1 MKKVETEKTTL
12 YLGDCEEILPELP
25 VVDALVTD
33 PPYGIGEAAGKNRS
47 RGCIAKPTDY
57 GVKDWDNKKIKTD
70 LINQLIDRSKQQIIF
85 GGNYYDLP
93 PTSCWFIWD
102 KMNGNTDFAD
112 FEMAWTNL
120 KTACRK
126 IEWLWNGMLRK
137 DNEKRF
143 HPTQKPVGV
152 MTWCIDKLKD
162 SDLILD
168 PFMGSGTTGVAA
180 VNLGRRFIGIE
191 REEKYFEVALRR
203 IEEAEK
209 QGSLF
214 SEEFVAQSEQLGFEL
229 SP

>member
-33 PPYGIGEAAGKNRS
+33 PPYGIGEASGKNKSRS
-47 RGCIAKPTDY
+47 RLAKATDY
-57 GVKDWDNKKIKTD
+57 GVKDWDNKRVKTD
-70 LINQLIDRSKQQIIF
+70 LMDRLIDRSRHQIIF

-93 PTSCWFIWD
+93 ATNCWFIWD
-102 KMNGNTDFAD
+102 KMNGKSDFAD

-120 KTACRK
+120 KMACRK
-126 IEWLWNGMLRK
+126 IEWLWHGMLRK

-143 HPTQKPVGV
+143 HPTQKPLGV
-152 MTWCIDKLKD
+152 MTWCINKLKD

-191 REEKYFEVALRR
+191 REEEYFEVALRR

-214 SEEFVAQSEQLGFEL
+214 SEESVPQSEQLGFEL

>member
-33 PPYGIGEAAGKNRS
+33 PPYGINYGNSGGFSAKNGWNQWRGK
-47 RGCIAKPTDY
+47 AE
-57 GVKDWDNKKIKTD
+57 WDIERPKSEIFKLLNDI
-70 LINQLIDRSKQQIIF
+70 SKEQIIW
-85 GGNYYDLP
+85 GGNYFSDCLP
-93 PTSCWFIWD
+93 PSMRWLIWD
-102 KMNGNTDFAD
+102 KGQRNFSLAD
-112 FEMAWTNL
+112 FEMAWTSQH
-120 KTACRK
+120 KASRIFTFSRGEA
-126 IEWLWNGMLRK
+126 MQ
-137 DNEKRF
+137 DEKH
-143 HPTQKPVGV
+143 HPTQKPIAL
-152 MTWCIDKLKD
+152 MEWCLGFLPKAEV
-162 SDLILD
+162 ILD

-191 REEKYFEVALRR
+191 REEEYFEVALRR

-214 SEEFVAQSEQLGFEL
+214 SEESVPQSEQLGFEL